1 MKKGTLL
8 HSELSYVISKMGH
21 TDLLG
26 IGDSGLPIPPQVQR
40 IDLAVTKG
48 LPGFLPVL
56 EAVLAEQQVEKVT
69 IALETKE
76 VSPELFQGMMDL
88 LQQCE
93 QQQGKKIQVEL
104 VSHETFKE
112 TSYGC
117 RAIVRTGEATPYAN
131 IILHAGVTF

>member
-21 TDLLG
+21 ADLLG

-48 LPGFLPVL
+48 LPGLLPVL
-56 EAVLAEQQVEKVT
+56 EAALAEQQVEKVT

-112 TSYGC
+112 TSDGC
-117 RAIVRTGEATPYAN
+117 KAIVRTGEATPYAN